1 MVVDPAVLAQHP
13 GSYVGSRLPA
23 AFRPDTGPPT
33 SGPVSEDAPSNLPL
47 SPYASSKSAAES
59 LLYSYHHLHDMDAV
73 ALRYFTVYGPAGRPD
88 MSVFGFI
95 RGIAEGEPVTV
106 YGDGTQCRDFTYVDD
121 VARGTVSALSLSG
134 YDTVNLGSDRPVEIN
149 DLIHIIEDAVGQ
161 PDRVQHSDRHGTDPM
176 GLRKGLYSL
185 AEVVP
190 VREDGR

>member
-13 GSYVGSRLPA
+13 GSCVGSRLPA

-95 RGIAEGEPVTV
+95 RVKGVDKTCQWGGAKV
-106 YGDGTQCRDFTYVDD
+106 YQQ
-121 VARGTVSALSLSG
+121 RGHWPA
-134 YDTVNLGSDRPVEIN
+134 
-149 DLIHIIEDAVGQ
+149 
-161 PDRVQHSDRHGTDPM
+161 
-176 GLRKGLYSL
+176 
-185 AEVVP
+185 
-190 VREDGR
+190 